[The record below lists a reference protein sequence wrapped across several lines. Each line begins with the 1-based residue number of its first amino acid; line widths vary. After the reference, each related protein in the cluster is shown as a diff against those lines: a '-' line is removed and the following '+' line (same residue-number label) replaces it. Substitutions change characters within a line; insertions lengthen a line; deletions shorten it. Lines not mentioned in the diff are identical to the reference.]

1 MKGNANYISTPI
13 LFNSELQQV
22 LYLRERKLFE
32 LFMFTTFQSQMW
44 TFKMIIIRQRGNIS
58 KSIDIERRVVNNLN
72 ENKFQFDIIFSL
84 CRLIYYLVAD

>member
-13 LFNSELQQV
+13 LFNSVLQQV